1 MEDYQAAF
9 LERHRDSETLDSSA
23 RKVAAMHLGGV
34 TIECL
39 LKSMIFASL
48 PKGAKREWKTDFNN
62 PQHTITNPGHSF
74 QDALKRHN
82 KLHDRVQKFPQVM
95 KWLNT
100 VENPNNQP
108 TFYRYARCIL
118 SLTIG
123 RKSRA
128 KNPTENWLNLINLA
142 PDVRSNHK
150 GVEN

>member
-9 LERHRDSETLDSSA
+9 LERHKDTETLDSSA

-39 LKSMIFASL
+39 LKWMILDSL

-82 KLHDRVQKFPQVM
+82 KLHNRVQKFPQVM

-100 VENPNNQP
+100 VENPNNQH
-108 TFYRYARCIL
+108 FIDMRY
-118 SLTIG
+118 S
-123 RKSRA
+123 SREPNDPDYKEWRLA
-128 KNPTENWLNLINLA
+128 YNRLIDWLQKQTTTL
-142 PDVRSNHK
+142 
-150 GVEN
+150 

>member
-9 LERHRDSETLDSSA
+9 LQRHTDTEKLCHSN
-23 RKVAAMHLGGV
+23 RKVAAMHFGGI

-39 LKSMIFASL
+39 LKAMILASL
-48 PKGAKREWKTDFNN
+48 PKRAKREWKTDSNN

-100 VENPNNQP
+100 VENPNNQH
-108 TFYRYARCIL
+108 FIDMRYSSSESDEPNYKQWLFAYN
-118 SLTIG
+118 SLIG
-123 RKSRA
+123 
-128 KNPTENWLNLINLA
+128 WLQTQATKL
-142 PDVRSNHK
+142 
-150 GVEN
+150 